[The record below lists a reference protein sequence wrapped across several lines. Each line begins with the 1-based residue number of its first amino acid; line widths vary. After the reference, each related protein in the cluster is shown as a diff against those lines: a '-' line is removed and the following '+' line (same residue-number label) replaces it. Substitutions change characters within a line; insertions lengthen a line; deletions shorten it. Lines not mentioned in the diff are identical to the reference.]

1 MDSKNILQIGFIVIG
16 LIFQHILKEEL
27 GLMICFFFILLG
39 TYYYVIK
46 LREELNKREKR
57 IKINKEN
64 LPKFSDLTLEE
75 QKKLIE
81 ELELTEEDKLEFI
94 KLNNTREENVSS

>member
-1 MDSKNILQIGFIVIG
+1 MEWQII
-16 LIFQHILKEEL
+16 
-27 GLMICFFFILLG
+27 FILG
-39 TYYYVIK
+39 FMVGWFSRTIGYII
-46 LREELNKREKR
+46 LNKREKR